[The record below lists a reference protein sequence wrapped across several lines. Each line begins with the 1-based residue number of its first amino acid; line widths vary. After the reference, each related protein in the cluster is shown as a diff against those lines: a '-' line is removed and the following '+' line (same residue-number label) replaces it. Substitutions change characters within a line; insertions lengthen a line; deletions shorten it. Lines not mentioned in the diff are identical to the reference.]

1 MNYFQISTNDYLSK
15 HTDAYYHVRYT
26 RMGKPGNPNYLNDL
40 KNTYNDFSKKN
51 LIKLRDAEQALREVL
66 QIDLPNFPQF
76 LTIDPIVVCVVP
88 RAKAEG
94 RYHAN
99 QQLFRATVQSVV
111 NGLSGF
117 VDGTSY
123 LLRHTNT
130 KTTHLR
136 KPIPNY
142 DNDGPEPYPG
152 ITEATC
158 TISSEVE
165 NKDILLIDDIY
176 TPGVN
181 IDEDAI
187 EAILNAGAHTVTFY
201 SVGKVQRD

>member
-1 MNYFQISTNDYLSK
+1 
-15 HTDAYYHVRYT
+15 
-26 RMGKPGNPNYLNDL
+26 MGKPDNPNYLNDL
-40 KNTYNDFSKKN
+40 KNTYNDFSEN
-51 LIKLRDAEQALREVL
+51 KLRLAEQELRSVL
-66 QIDLPNFPQF
+66 QVDLPKLRRLLN
-76 LTIDPIVVCVVP
+76 IDPVAVCVVP
-88 RAKAEG
+88 RAKVEK

-158 TISSEVE
+158 TISSEVK
-165 NKDILLIDDIY
+165 NKDVLLIDDIY

-187 EAILNAGAHTVTFY
+187 EAIFNAGALTVTFY
-201 SVGKVQRD
+201 SVGKVSRN

>member
-1 MNYFQISTNDYLSK
+1 MKHFQISTNDYLSR
-15 HTDAYYHVRYT
+15 HTDAYYHIRYT
-26 RMGKPGNPNYLNDL
+26 GMGKPDNPNYLNDL
-40 KNTYNDFSKKN
+40 KNTYNDFSEN
-51 LIKLRDAEQALREVL
+51 KLRLAEQELRSVL
-66 QIDLPNFPQF
+66 QVDLPKLRRLLN
-76 LTIDPIVVCVVP
+76 IDPVAVCVVP
-88 RAKAEG
+88 RAKVEK

-99 QQLFRATVQSVV
+99 QQLFRTTVQSVV

-158 TISSEVE
+158 TISSEVK
-165 NKDILLIDDIY
+165 NKDVLLIDDIY